1 MFLLQDTKNAL
12 IYSFV
17 EVALNLP
24 EIFNIDS
31 SACNFDIMA
40 ANLSMIVAKLPPYLQ
55 EQVPH
60 YEETLRPNIYAATG
74 ICLVLAYVSV
84 GLRLYGRRLQ
94 GQALWWDDY
103 MSIVALVSHFRPHDA
118 PTTDEVDL
126 TM

>member
-1 MFLLQDTKNAL
+1 MFLLQDTKEAWA
-12 IYSFV
+12 YSFV
-17 EVALNLP
+17 ELVLNIP

-31 SACNFDIMA
+31 SACDFDTMA
-40 ANLSMIVAKLPPYLQ
+40 TDLSKIIAQLPPYLQ

-103 MSIVALVSHFRPHDA
+103 MSIVALVSHFHRHGADHW
-118 PTTDEVDL
+118 
-126 TM
+126 